1 MDNFNL
7 SWSNF
12 LEYFNIFSCLIST
25 ACYFICTMISNEDI
39 NTIFLNKNEIW
50 NTILDLIVIT
60 NSYNTVRLLLLNELI
75 ATIFTVIVRALVYIK
90 DILSILF
97 VVLLLFSSLGM
108 ILFGGVVLDENDKI
122 LEKNL
127 GYIV

>member
-1 MDNFNL
+1 M
-7 SWSNF
+7 
-12 LEYFNIFSCLIST
+12 
-25 ACYFICTMISNEDI
+25 
-39 NTIFLNKNEIW
+39 
-50 NTILDLIVIT
+50 IT

-122 LEKNL
+122 LEEQL